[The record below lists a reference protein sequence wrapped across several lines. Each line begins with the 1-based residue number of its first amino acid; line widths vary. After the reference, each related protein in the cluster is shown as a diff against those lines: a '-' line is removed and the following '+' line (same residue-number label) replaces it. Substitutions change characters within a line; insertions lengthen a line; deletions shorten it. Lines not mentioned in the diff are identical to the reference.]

1 LECNGIFPTQL
12 HSKSGF
18 IFYNS
23 SNSGIYY
30 STSGYEIPFS
40 AILSKYS
47 FGVVSIY
54 LTKHF
59 TSLSL
64 AEIRQLFKM
73 DYSIV
78 SKVTKRFEQESKV
91 NYKIGKIKQ
100 KVITALK
107 EN

>member
-1 LECNGIFPTQL
+1 
-12 HSKSGF
+12 
-18 IFYNS
+18 
-23 SNSGIYY
+23 
-30 STSGYEIPFS
+30 
-40 AILSKYS
+40 
-47 FGVVSIY
+47 
-54 LTKHF
+54 
-59 TSLSL
+59 L

>member
-91 NYKIGKIKQ
+91 SHKIRRAKQ
-100 KVITALK
+100 KSYSSI
-107 EN
+107 ER